1 MTVYLGWSSEE
12 VPADTPGPWAELRQ
26 AGPGLVLV
34 ESEESLSR
42 VYHELKWSL
51 PEDAALVVAPLAA
64 RPKLKGLAPGTQTW
78 LRERLPGPG

>member
-12 VPADTPGPWAELRQ
+12 VPADTPGPWAELRP

-64 RPKLKGLAPGTQTW
+64 RPKFKGLAPGTQTW